1 MPLIANKMKTN
12 PTNLQGEPAWRNST
26 AICALADGER
36 HLGHILKIGERW
48 YAFDGTH
55 SDEESN
61 GFRKL
66 GCFASIVSAKQA
78 VETSSCSGV
87 MQYAGAA

>member
-1 MPLIANKMKTN
+1 MTTN
-12 PTNLQGEPAWRNST
+12 PTNLQAMPAWRNST
-26 AICALADGER
+26 AICALAGGER

-61 GFRKL
+61 GF
-66 GCFASIVSAKQA
+66 
-78 VETSSCSGV
+78 
-87 MQYAGAA
+87 